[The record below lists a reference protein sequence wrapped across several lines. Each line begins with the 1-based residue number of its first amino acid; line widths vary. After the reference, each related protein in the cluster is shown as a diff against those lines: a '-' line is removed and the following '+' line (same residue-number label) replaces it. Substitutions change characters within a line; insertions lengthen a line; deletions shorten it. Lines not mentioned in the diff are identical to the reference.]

1 MTVMGLLNCAGAGR
15 IRLASYPPPL
25 CPCSR
30 SGCFSRFLSTL
41 YGHGRSF
48 TLKGR
53 AFGSI
58 NCSKISL
65 VLHCMLGLINFWFFL
80 ERLCMYL
87 RIVFAVF
94 PFHFL
99 YCFCSLL
106 AKLEILAYPN
116 RTAAYSPRRSTIRNR
131 KLFKESEFSIVLQ

>member
-1 MTVMGLLNCAGAGR
+1 MQGAFVLLHILHPCVLVLDRDAFHDFCRRYMGMAGV
-15 IRLASYPPPL
+15 
-25 CPCSR
+25 
-30 SGCFSRFLSTL
+30 
-41 YGHGRSF
+41 F
-48 TLKGR
+48 TLKER

-65 VLHCMLGLINFWFFL
+65 FLHCMLGLINFWFFL